1 MLLRLRLDSYDGRHA
16 EFSVFE
22 GREHG
27 PRLGALRSGSEM
39 ALTLAEQLGVSIAF
53 RDQPES
59 EHTLRVGDTIEAE
72 ITAKAIVRRD
82 GMEVRS

>member
-1 MLLRLRLDSYDGRHA
+1 MLLRLRLDDYNGGHA

-27 PRLGALRSGSEM
+27 PRLGALRSGSDM
-39 ALTLAEQLGVSIAF
+39 AATLAEQLDVSIAF
-53 RDQPES
+53 RDQPAS
-59 EHTLRVGDTIEAE
+59 DHTLRVGDTIECE
-72 ITAKAIVRRD
+72 ISARSIIRRD